1 MINPKYK
8 DHLLVQLTPSHLKQL
23 LMEEGKRGSSGLIS
37 KVQREPLLLSHEYVS
52 YKVALVHLQRA
63 AVLFDVVQ
71 KETVLHSLLWAA
83 LGVGEPCL
91 SERVESLHCG

>member
-1 MINPKYK
+1 MLIIEDQYK
-8 DHLLVQLTPSHLKQL
+8 MTTPDHLKQL

-37 KVQREPLLLSHEYVS
+37 KVQREPLLLRHKNVSHKAS
-52 YKVALVHLQRA
+52 LVHFQGT

-71 KETVLHSLLWAA
+71 KEPVLHSRLWAA

-91 SERVESLHCG
+91 PEREISIWS

>member
-37 KVQREPLLLSHEYVS
+37 KVQREPLLLSREYVS
-52 YKVALVHLQRA
+52 YKTSLVHFQGA
-63 AVLFDVVQ
+63 PVLFDVMQ
-71 KETVLHSLLWAA
+71 KEPVLHSRLWVA

-91 SERVESLHCG
+91 PERVESLHCG

>member
-1 MINPKYK
+1 MLIIEDQYK
-8 DHLLVQLTPSHLKQL
+8 MTILDHLKQL

-37 KVQREPLLLSHEYVS
+37 KVQREPLFLRQEYVS
-52 YKVALVHLQRA
+52 YKTSLIQLQRA

-71 KETVLHSLLWAA
+71 KEAVLHSRLWAA

-91 SERVESLHCG
+91 PEREISIWS

>member
-1 MINPKYK
+1 MINTK
-8 DHLLVQLTPSHLKQL
+8 DREHLLVQLTPSHLKQL

-37 KVQREPLLLSHEYVS
+37 KVQREPLLLSHKYMS
-52 YKVALVHLQRA
+52 YKVALVHFQGT

-71 KETVLHSLLWAA
+71 KETVLHSRLWAA

-91 SERVESLHCG
+91 PERVESLHCG